1 MEPESRRTR
10 EGMDAEQ
17 YLRRMATVVRDSND
31 AITIQDFD
39 GRITAWNRGAELMY
53 GYSEAEALAANID
66 LLTAPGKIAEQQD
79 FIRRLVAGEE
89 ITSFETQRVT
99 KDGRV
104 LDVWMTV
111 TKLMDEAGNPVGL
124 ASTERDITARKRAE
138 EALRESE
145 EKYRRLIE
153 NSPELIYTINAEGVL
168 TFVSSTWTTHL
179 GHLVTQVTGQPFRS
193 FVHPD
198 DLASCQAFLETALK
212 TGQCKS
218 GIESRWHHADGSWR
232 WHFQNGSPIRDQAG
246 TVVGLQ
252 AITTD
257 ITERKRA
264 ENYREM
270 GHEILRIL
278 NEPGDLQEAIQRV
291 LAALKART
299 EVDAVGLRLQAGEDF
314 PYFVQDGF
322 SKDFLLPENTL
333 LERGTDGGVCRDK
346 DGNVSLEC
354 TCGLVI
360 SGKTD
365 PSNPLFTKG
374 GSCWTNDAFPLLDL
388 PSDQDPRLHPRNNCI
403 HQGYASVALIPI
415 RGGDRI
421 VGLIQLNDKR
431 KGRFTLE
438 TIEILEGIAAHIGSA
453 LMRKRAEEER
463 KTLQAQLR
471 QAQKLESIGRL
482 AGGVAHD
489 FNNML
494 CIIIGRAEMALEKL
508 GPADPTRRDLLEV
521 VMASRRS
528 ADLTRQLLAFARR
541 QVIAPKVLDLND
553 TVGGMLTMLQRL
565 IGENIDLRWEP
576 GANVW
581 PVKMDPSQIDQIM
594 ANLVV
599 NARDAIAD
607 VGKITIETE
616 KAEIGAAYCAT
627 HADAAPGSYVM
638 LAVSDDGHGM
648 DQEVMAQIFEP
659 FFTTKAVGQGTG
671 LGLATVFG
679 IVKQNQGFLDVHSNP
694 GKGTTFKLY
703 LPRHESAEALPAE
716 RQIIIATPT
725 GTETILLVE
734 DEQAL
739 LELATLQLVELGY
752 TVLAADTPVKAIR
765 LAKKHDGEIQLLMT
779 DVIMPEMSGREL
791 VKQINLQLPGIK
803 CLYMSGY
810 TADII
815 AEQGVLD
822 EGIHF
827 LQKPYSLATLA
838 VKVRDALAGK

>member
-10 EGMDAEQ
+10 QGLDTEQ
-17 YLRRMATVVRDSND
+17 DLRRMATVVRDSND

-53 GYSEAEALAANID
+53 GYSEAEALAGNID

-79 FIRRLVAGEE
+79 FIRRLVAGEA
-89 ITSFETQRVT
+89 ITSFETQRLT

-111 TKLMDEAGNPVGL
+111 TKLMDDAGNPVGL

-153 NSPELIYTINAEGVL
+153 NSPNLIYTINAEGVL

-232 WHFQNGSPIRDQAG
+232 WHFQSGSPIRDQAG

-264 ENYREM
+264 E
-270 GHEILRIL
+270 
-278 NEPGDLQEAIQRV
+278 
-291 LAALKART
+291 
-299 EVDAVGLRLQAGEDF
+299 
-314 PYFVQDGF
+314 
-322 SKDFLLPENTL
+322 
-333 LERGTDGGVCRDK
+333 
-346 DGNVSLEC
+346 
-354 TCGLVI
+354 
-360 SGKTD
+360 
-365 PSNPLFTKG
+365 
-374 GSCWTNDAFPLLDL
+374 
-388 PSDQDPRLHPRNNCI
+388 
-403 HQGYASVALIPI
+403 
-415 RGGDRI
+415 
-421 VGLIQLNDKR
+421 
-431 KGRFTLE
+431 
-438 TIEILEGIAAHIGSA
+438 
-453 LMRKRAEEER
+453 EER
-463 KTLQAQLR
+463 ETLQAQLR

-508 GPADPTRRDLLEV
+508 GSADPTRSDLLEII
-521 VMASRRS
+521 MAGRRS
-528 ADLTRQLLAFARR
+528 ADLTRQLLAFARK
-541 QVIAPKVLDLND
+541 QIIAPKVLDLND

-565 IGENIDLRWEP
+565 IGENIDLRWKP

-581 PVKMDPSQIDQIM
+581 PVKMDPSQVDQIL

-599 NARDAIAD
+599 NARDAITN
-607 VGKITIETE
+607 VGKVTIETE
-616 KAEIGAAYCAT
+616 KVEIDAVYCAT

-638 LAVSDDGHGM
+638 LAVSDNGRGM

-679 IVKQNQGFLDVHSNP
+679 IVKQNQGFIDVHSEP

-703 LPRHESAEALPAE
+703 LPRHELAEAPPAE
-716 RQIIIATPT
+716 GQIITETPT

-791 VKQINLQLPGIK
+791 AKQINLQLPGIK
-803 CLYMSGY
+803 CLYVSGY

-822 EGIHF
+822 QGIHF
-827 LQKPYSLATLA
+827 LQKPFSLVTLA
-838 VKVRDALAGK
+838 VKMREALAKK